1 MIEFLNNFALA
12 QLLICGLLLLPYW
25 RKGTSIVLF
34 ILLMFCSGTYLLTVL
49 YTTPDSPFLLT
60 AIGFVGGNALPG
72 VFWLVSLRIF
82 GDHHEL
88 SHKLYAI
95 ASITILLPLSVKI
108 ITALAFLTTE
118 QQQTLLPAMH
128 IIGLAVELSLISHAL
143 YISASN
149 WRNDL
154 VLERR
159 FIRGGV
165 ISLSAIYLILIIV
178 FEQIFPL
185 ESELVELVKA
195 LAVAALT
202 TLINLILFKPKSST
216 LFEPKVTTSAVEEPK
231 FKNKLLTELLH
242 AMNVDKLYQ
251 QDGITISNLAEQLS
265 TQEYVLRTLINK
277 ELGYRNFND
286 FLNKYRIEEV
296 TIKLKSDPESN
307 IPILTLA
314 LESGFRS
321 LSSFNKVF
329 KQTHQLTPTEYR
341 KKCLTDY

>member
-1 MIEFLNNFALA
+1 MITFLNNFALA
-12 QLLICGLLLLPYW
+12 QLLICSLLLLPYW

-34 ILLMFCSGTYLLTVL
+34 VLLMLSCGAYLLSNL
-49 YTTPDSPFLLT
+49 YETATSFKLLN
-60 AIGFVGGNALPG
+60 AIGFLGGNALPG

-88 SHKLYAI
+88 SRRKYAI
-95 ASITILLPLSVKI
+95 ASVTLLLPLCVKLILTLVSLPPQTAQDFLLVSQKLGLI
-108 ITALAFLTTE
+108 I
-118 QQQTLLPAMH
+118 
-128 IIGLAVELSLISHAL
+128 ELSLISHAL

-154 VLERR
+154 VQERR

-165 ISLSAIYLILIIV
+165 LSLSAIYIILIIV
-178 FEQIFPL
+178 FEQVFPIN
-185 ESELVELVKA
+185 SYAIELTKA
-195 LAVAALT
+195 IAVVALT
-202 TLINLILFKPKSST
+202 TSINLILFKPKSST
-216 LFEPKVTTSAVEEPK
+216 LFEPKITALTIEESTQE
-231 FKNKLLTELLH
+231 NKLLSQLLT
-242 AMNVDKLYQ
+242 AMNTEKLFR
-251 QDGITISNLAEQLS
+251 QDGLTITSLSETLS
-265 TQEYVLRTLINK
+265 TQEHVLRSLINK

-286 FLNKYRIEEV
+286 FLNKYRIDEITEK
-296 TIKLKSDPESN
+296 IKTDPESN

-329 KQTHQLTPTEYR
+329 KQTHQLTPTEYK